1 MTYFV
6 IILNNLC
13 KILIYKNSTRLIFN
27 KIRNKWENNSNK
39 ISKDKDQMMMNN
51 KNIWCNNIKIIK
63 IKEKIIKVS
72 RIRITNIKI
81 KINNNKFNHKLLI
94 LSLLM
99 LFKEFK
105 LCYNL
110 LYNNWKIRTILLI
123 KMIKNRK
130 KWMKKIIKRIK
141 WLILSI
147 EKYS

>member
-1 MTYFV
+1 LTYFV
-6 IILNNLC
+6 IILKNLC
-13 KILIYKNSTRLIFN
+13 KILICKNSTRLIFN

-39 ISKDKDQMMMNN
+39 ISKDKDQMMI
-51 KNIWCNNIKIIK
+51 KNRGIWCNNIKIIK

-72 RIRITNIKI
+72 HIRITNIKI
-81 KINNNKFNHKLLI
+81 KINYNKFSHKLLI

-105 LCYNL
+105 LCYSL
-110 LYNNWKIRTILLI
+110 LYNNWKIKTILLI

-147 EKYS
+147 EKSS